1 MENGCW
7 ERHARACISPSR
19 RGKEVESTSANQGFR
34 RNLAL
39 GKLIGLLTC
48 TAVVGVAVWLANTDR
63 PTKLASA
70 REEAFPQATP
80 QGSTGGPTARE
91 LLSAGTQQFNA
102 GRYADAVRLFEAAT
116 NARGELNRFEQ
127 QDLQNQLSQARS
139 KMSDG
144 GSVADEK
151 AVQQIRALMDRAELA
166 ARQGRKSN
174 ALRFAHS
181 AAMLARRHQVSFAPN
196 EATPE
201 EFIAQL
207 RGLPVPQRRPVARPV
222 VKENSDPFARMTAQA
237 TEPDV
242 QPTPEATPSFPTPE
256 TNPNASSKER
266 ALALLKTARQAFEQG
281 NMGQAR
287 AYAIEAKN
295 LDASYT
301 LFEESPDQL
310 LKLISKESATTT
322 ILADQA
328 TPKSSTSNP
337 FATDAPTTTTPIPEA
352 APQPTTIQRVPEI
365 AAKKQQAAELLQS
378 AQQDIAAGRFESAR
392 EKAQQAERLDVAYD
406 RFDVQPFEILAQI
419 KLLQAN
425 TLASKPTEPAVDPQV
440 DANRNQVRE
449 LLGDARKAAQTGDF
463 ATADA
468 RIAAARKLDVTYD
481 AFDET
486 PDTVS
491 RYVENR
497 KFLQA
502 STTPASEPTAQPTPK
517 QVVDNPFASND
528 PFKSTAAPTE
538 PKPVPQPVEVAE
550 SQPSP
555 FAGQTKPA
563 PTTMPAPQAIPEES
577 IDAQVVD
584 AVVQPAGV
592 SAVAMFDRGMKLFND
607 GETSEA
613 YDAFLSCYRTGQQ
626 MDPWR
631 TQTLQDMLQALR
643 SHAKK
648 QPAETD
654 GGIRQVS
661 AEFGEGKPIGP
672 GTDVE
677 TKLDAAQQE
686 LAIRYDKLRSEV
698 MNAVFKA
705 DRLREKDSTKALEV
719 IDRATASCASTELSP
734 EQVKPLLR
742 QLRQS
747 RADIEEYQKQRA
759 PILALEEQN
768 RQVQEKIRTE
778 MGHKIRVEQELAA
791 LVEEYN
797 ELFKQR
803 RFAEA
808 EVLAKQAQ
816 VLDPENPV
824 TVTMAFKAKIARR
837 SAANMEIRDGVDESS
852 WTALNKVEE
861 SMINPVAGDSIAFPK
876 NWKELSERRSKY
888 GSADNRIKTEQEK
901 QIERSLQRPIS
912 LHFDNVPIREVL
924 AHVATTTGINIVVD
938 DLGLE
943 EEGVMSDTPVT
954 IHVDGISLKSAMN
967 LMLNGR
973 HLAYL
978 IEDEVLKVTS
988 EIRAQGKLEVRTYP
1002 VADLVVPIPNAA
1014 PTGPF
1019 AGISGVASAGPNWNG
1034 AGNYNIPPA
1043 GALQPVGGGQFQV
1056 GDQLGGASFNPWG
1069 NPNGAGP
1076 MAGAGSAFDFD
1087 TLTDLIV
1094 STIEPGSWAET
1105 AGGGNIRSFET
1116 TLSLVVRQTQAVHEE
1131 IRDLLEQLRRLQDL
1145 QVTVEVRFITVADRF
1160 AEQIGVDFDFN
1171 VQDNVEGDTVGLPP
1185 FGSRTGGGG
1194 TGQGQGQNQQGNAG
1208 NNATAGSLAN
1218 TLRGTRFDTPTD
1230 IAVPALDDYPKN
1242 GSVAGID
1249 GQGGFTPDLDIGF
1262 QQGSF
1267 DLGAPDFG
1275 NFNPQAGIEV
1285 GFAIL
1290 TDIEAFFFIRAAQV
1304 DERTNIMFA
1313 PKVTLFNGQS
1323 ATVRSAVD
1331 RPFVTSLIPT
1341 VGFFSVGFTPQITV
1355 VSEGTTLQVSA
1366 VVSAD
1371 RRFVRLTVSPVFQN
1385 LTDVFTFSFAG
1396 GAGGGAGNGAANVGT
1411 AGGGQLG
1418 IGQGGGQLGASGVA
1432 GGLGGGQIGGAGGG
1446 QFGGQIGG
1454 AGGGQIGIGGIGGG
1468 PLSGSSLL
1476 MGLPSQLGAQ
1486 FGAGGIGGIAGA
1498 GGGIGGGGLGGGVT
1512 GGTQGTQG
1520 VTGVTG
1526 GNVGQGGAIGGGGVG
1541 TLTIQQP
1548 VVETVNVTTT
1558 VSVPDGGTVLLG
1570 GVKRLREGR
1579 NMAGVPILN
1588 KLPYISRLF
1597 KNTGVGRETES
1608 LMMMVTPRIIIQEE
1622 EEELLLGIPQE
1633 F

>member
-1 MENGCW
+1 M
-7 ERHARACISPSR
+7 
-19 RGKEVESTSANQGFR
+19 
-34 RNLAL
+34 

-48 TAVVGVAVWLANTDR
+48 TAVVGVAVWLATTDQ

-70 REEAFPQATP
+70 REEAFPQAETS
-80 QGSTGGPTARE
+80 QGSTAGPTARE

-102 GRYADAVRLFEAAT
+102 GRYAEAARLFKAAES
-116 NARGELNRFEQ
+116 ARGELNRFEQ
-127 QDLQNQLSQARS
+127 QDLQNHLKQAQEKLSN
-139 KMSDG
+139 G
-144 GSVADEK
+144 GSGIDPKVA
-151 AVQQIRALMDRAELA
+151 QQIQALMSRAELA
-166 ARQGRKSN
+166 ARQGRKST
-174 ALRFAHS
+174 ALRFANS
-181 AAMLARRHQVSFAPN
+181 AATLARRHQVDFAPN
-196 EATPE
+196 QATPD

-207 RGLPVPQRRPVARPV
+207 RGLPAPQRRPVARPV
-222 VKENSDPFARMTAQA
+222 TKDNNDPFSRMTVQ
-237 TEPDV
+237 TLPEPN
-242 QPTPEATPSFPTPE
+242 PTSSAAAAEFPAMETKPMETKPNATP
-256 TNPNASSKER
+256 KER
-266 ALALLKTARQAFEQG
+266 ALALMKSARTAYDRG
-281 NMGQAR
+281 DVGQAR

-295 LDASYT
+295 LNASYT
-301 LFEESPDQL
+301 LFEESPEQL
-310 LKLISKESATTT
+310 LKLIGQESATTA
-322 ILADQA
+322 ILAKQEKPA
-328 TPKSSTSNP
+328 QEANP
-337 FATDAPTTTTPIPEA
+337 FGAKTPAKEAPKQTA
-352 APQPTTIQRVPEI
+352 SLQRDPQV
-365 AAKKQQAAELLQS
+365 AAKKQQAAQLLTS
-378 AQQDIAAGRFESAR
+378 AQQDIVAGRYDSAR

-419 KLLQAN
+419 KLLEAN
-425 TLASKPTEPAVDPQV
+425 NLASKPATPAVDPQA
-440 DANRNQVRE
+440 DANRKQARE
-449 LLGDARKAAQTGDF
+449 LLGDARKAAQSGDF

-468 RIAAARKLDVTYD
+468 KIAAARKLDVTFD
-481 AFDET
+481 PFDET
-486 PDTVS
+486 PDTVA

-502 STTPASEPTAQPTPK
+502 STTPAASPTPK

-528 PFKSTAAPTE
+528 PFKSQDGKTAPAETK
-538 PKPVPQPVEVAE
+538 PKSVEVAD
-550 SQPSP
+550 SKPSP
-555 FAGQTKPA
+555 TTSLPNGVPVVPV
-563 PTTMPAPQAIPEES
+563 PTTKLDET
-577 IDAQVVD
+577 IDSQVAQ
-584 AVVQPAGV
+584 AVVQPSGV
-592 SAVAMFDRGMKLFND
+592 SAVALFDRGMKHFND
-607 GETSEA
+607 GDTSEA

-631 TQTLQDMLQALR
+631 SQTLQDMLQALR
-643 SHAKK
+643 SHAKSK
-648 QPAETD
+648 SSESN
-654 GGIRQVS
+654 GEIRQVS
-661 AEFGEGKPIGP
+661 AEFGEGKRIGP
-672 GTDVE
+672 GTE
-677 TKLDAAQQE
+677 ATPELDAAQQE

-719 IDRATASCASTELSP
+719 IDRATTSCASTELSP

-837 SAANMEIRDGVDESS
+837 SAANMEIRDAVDESS

-876 NWKELSERRSKY
+876 NWEELSKRRSKY

-924 AHVATTTGINIVVD
+924 AHIATTTGVNIVVD

-954 IHVDGISLKSAMN
+954 IHVDGIMLRSALN

-978 IEDEVLKVTS
+978 IEDEVLKITS

-1002 VADLVVPIPNAA
+1002 VADLVVPIPNST
-1014 PTGPF
+1014 PSGPL
-1019 AGISGVASAGPNWNG
+1019 AGISGVATTGPNWNG

-1056 GDQLGGASFNPWG
+1056 GDQIGGASFNPWA
-1069 NPNGAGP
+1069 NPNGAGQ
-1076 MAGAGSAFDFD
+1076 MAGGASAFDFD
-1087 TLTDLIV
+1087 TLTDLII

-1171 VQDNVEGDTVGLPP
+1171 VQDNVEGDTVGLPA
-1185 FGSRTGGGG
+1185 FGTRTGNAG
-1194 TGQGQGQNQQGNAG
+1194 TTGQNQNNQGNNNQG
-1208 NNATAGSLAN
+1208 NNNQGNNTTTGGNLAN
-1218 TLRGTRFDTPTD
+1218 TLQGTRFDTPTD
-1230 IAVPALDDYPKN
+1230 VAVPALDDYPKN
-1242 GSVAGID
+1242 GTVAGID

-1323 ATVRSAVD
+1323 ATVSSSVD

-1355 VSEGTTLQVSA
+1355 VREGTTLQVSA

-1371 RRFVRLTVSPVFQN
+1371 RRFVRLTVNPVFSN

-1396 GAGGGAGNGAANVGT
+1396 GAGGAGTGNGAANVGT

-1418 IGQGGGQLGASGVA
+1418 IGQGGGQLGA
-1432 GGLGGGQIGGAGGG
+1432 GGQIGG
-1446 QFGGQIGG
+1446 QVGGQIGG
-1454 AGGGQIGIGGIGGG
+1454 QAGGQIGGGQLGIGGIGGG
-1468 PLSGSSLL
+1468 PLSGTNLL

-1486 FGAGGIGGIAGA
+1486 FGAGGIGGIAGGGA
-1498 GGGIGGGGLGGGVT
+1498 IGGQIGGQGGGQIGGQV
-1512 GGTQGTQG
+1512 
-1520 VTGVTG
+1520 G
-1526 GNVGQGGAIGGGGVG
+1526 GNVGQGGNQGNTGIGGAGTG

-1622 EEELLLGIPQE
+1622 EEELLIGVPQD

>member
-1 MENGCW
+1 M
-7 ERHARACISPSR
+7 
-19 RGKEVESTSANQGFR
+19 
-34 RNLAL
+34 

-48 TAVVGVAVWLANTDR
+48 SAAVGVAVWLANTDR

-70 REEAFPQATP
+70 REEAFPQATS
-80 QGSTGGPTARE
+80 QGSTAGPTARE

-102 GRYADAVRLFEAAT
+102 GRYADAVRLLEAAKG
-116 NARGELNRFEQ
+116 ARGELNRFEQ
-127 QDLQNQLSQARS
+127 QDLQNQLSQAQAKLS
-139 KMSDG
+139 QG
-144 GSVADEK
+144 GSAVDPQV
-151 AVQQIRALMDRAELA
+151 VQQVQALMSRAELA
-166 ARQGRKSN
+166 ARQGRKST
-174 ALRFAHS
+174 ALRFANS
-181 AAMLARRHQVSFAPN
+181 AATLSRRHQIDFAAN

-207 RGLPVPQRRPVARPV
+207 RGLPVPQRRPAARPV
-222 VKENSDPFARMTAQA
+222 TKENSDPFSRMTAQTLESA
-237 TEPDV
+237 STAAEPV
-242 QPTPEATPSFPTPE
+242 AEFQTLEAKPNATP
-256 TNPNASSKER
+256 KER
-266 ALALLKTARQAFEQG
+266 ALALMKSARKAYDMG
-281 NMGQAR
+281 DMGQAR
-287 AYAIEAKN
+287 AYAIEAKQLN
-295 LDASYT
+295 ASYT
-301 LFEESPDQL
+301 LFEESPEQL
-310 LKLISKESATTT
+310 LKLIGQESATTA
-322 ILADQA
+322 ILADQ
-328 TPKSSTSNP
+328 TKPEKSANP
-337 FATDAPTTTTPIPEA
+337 FATETPATEEA
-352 APQPTTIQRVPEI
+352 AAPATIQRDPQV
-365 AAKKQQAAELLQS
+365 AAKKQQAAELLKS
-378 AQQDIAAGRFESAR
+378 AQQDIVAGRFEAAR

-419 KLLQAN
+419 KLLEAN
-425 TLASKPTEPAVDPQV
+425 NLASKPTTPTVDPKAE
-440 DANRNQVRE
+440 ANRTRVRE

-468 RIAAARKLDVTYD
+468 KIAEARQLDVTYD
-481 AFDET
+481 PFDET
-486 PDTVS
+486 PDTVA

-502 STTPASEPTAQPTPK
+502 STTPTTEPTSNKVA
-517 QVVDNPFASND
+517 DNPFAGND
-528 PFKSTAAPTE
+528 PFESKPSTG
-538 PKPVPQPVEVAE
+538 PKPQPIETAE
-550 SQPSP
+550 APANP
-555 FAGQTKPA
+555 FANKPKSA
-563 PTTMPAPQAIPEES
+563 PVTPDES
-577 IDAQVVD
+577 IDAQVVE
-584 AVVQPAGV
+584 AVVQPSGV
-592 SAVAMFDRGMKLFND
+592 SAVVLFDRGMKHFND
-607 GETSEA
+607 GDTAQA

-631 TQTLQDMLQALR
+631 SQTLQDMLQALR
-643 SHAKK
+643 SHAKT
-648 QPAETD
+648 QPADAD

-661 AEFGEGKPIGP
+661 AELGEGKPIGP
-672 GTDVE
+672 GLGAT
-677 TKLDAAQQE
+677 TQLDAAQQE
-686 LAIRYDKLRSEV
+686 MTIRYDKLRSEV

-837 SAANMEIRDGVDESS
+837 DAANKELRDDMDESY
-852 WTALNKVEE
+852 WTTLNDVER
-861 SMINPVAGDSIAFPK
+861 SMVNPVAGDSIAFPK
-876 NWKELSERRSKY
+876 NWEELSKRRSKY

-912 LHFDNVPIREVL
+912 LHFDNVPIQEVL
-924 AHVATTTGINIVVD
+924 AHIATTTGVNIVVD
-938 DLGLE
+938 ELGLE
-943 EEGVMSDTPVT
+943 EEGVMADTPVT
-954 IHVDGISLKSAMN
+954 IHVDGIMLRSALN
-967 LMLNGR
+967 LMLGGR

-978 IEDEVLKVTS
+978 IEDEVLKITS

-1002 VADLVVPIPNAA
+1002 VADLVVPIPNSA
-1014 PTGPF
+1014 PSGPL
-1019 AGISGVASAGPNWNG
+1019 AGISGVAGMGPNFYG

-1056 GDQLGGASFNPWG
+1056 GDQVGGASFNPWA
-1069 NPNGAGP
+1069 NPNGAGQ
-1076 MAGAGSAFDFD
+1076 MAGGASAFDFD
-1087 TLTDLIV
+1087 TLTDLII
-1094 STIEPGSWAET
+1094 STIEPGSWQEA

-1171 VQDNVEGDTVGLPP
+1171 VQDNVEGDTVGLPA
-1185 FGSRTGGGG
+1185 FGTRAGG
-1194 TGQGQGQNQQGNAG
+1194 TGTNQGQNQNQNQQGNAG
-1208 NNATAGSLAN
+1208 NNAAAGNLAN
-1218 TLRGTRFDTPTD
+1218 TLQGTRFDTPTNV
-1230 IAVPALDDYPKN
+1230 AVPALDDWPKN
-1242 GSVAGID
+1242 GTVAGID

-1323 ATVRSAVD
+1323 ATVSSSVD

-1355 VSEGTTLQVSA
+1355 VREGTTLQVSA

-1371 RRFVRLTVSPVFQN
+1371 RRFVRLTVNPVFSN

-1396 GAGGGAGNGAANVGT
+1396 GAGGAAGNGAANVGT

-1418 IGQGGGQLGASGVA
+1418 IGQGGGQAGAA
-1432 GGLGGGQIGGAGGG
+1432 GGFGGGGVGGGGLGGGGLGGGGFGGGGQIGGG
-1446 QFGGQIGG
+1446 QL
-1454 AGGGQIGIGGIGGG
+1454 GIGGIGGG
-1468 PLSGSSLL
+1468 PMSGTNLL

-1486 FGAGGIGGIAGA
+1486 FGAGGIGGVAGV
-1498 GGGIGGGGLGGGVT
+1498 GGGV
-1512 GGTQGTQG
+1512 GGGQIGGQGGQIGGQG
-1520 VTGVTG
+1520 GQIG
-1526 GNVGQGGAIGGGGVG
+1526 GQGGQVGQGGNLGQGGGGTG

-1622 EEELLLGIPQE
+1622 EEELLLGVPQE